1 VEEKAKW
8 VFEKLKGTVVL
19 FHSTVGF
26 VAVEIKSES
35 EEMFYDE
42 LEHSGCMLSCFGNII
57 STSVRVC

>member
-26 VAVEIKSES
+26 VTENNSES
-35 EEMFYDE
+35 EEMLFV
-42 LEHSGCMLSCFGNII
+42 I
-57 STSVRVC
+57 